1 MAMYAHRAPD
11 MPFKAETDGG
21 DGQPPLDDY
30 GQALPRGHYLERP
43 RWTKGQCMTGLCL
56 RCGNEVHGRTWY
68 QCRRPCFI
76 CGRDDHFGQHC
87 PEQKDK
93 CWYKHH
99 ERKGTARRDCD
110 TQTPGRP
117 SGRQDPIQ
125 RREGNPA
132 APSAPAD
139 VFARLEEVEDVVES
153 MKGRLKALSLRN
165 KQLAEDVRKSHRA
178 ADSNNFRFRQC
189 ILYLQQ
195 TQHDLRLQ
203 LQRSE
208 ERTMQQTERMQ
219 QQIQHLLPP
228 PYDAAAEER
237 RAEEIRRL
245 EREEDEYILS
255 LLAE

>member
-1 MAMYAHRAPD
+1 
-11 MPFKAETDGG
+11 
-21 DGQPPLDDY
+21 
-30 GQALPRGHYLERP
+30 
-43 RWTKGQCMTGLCL
+43 MTGLCL

-99 ERKGTARRDCD
+99 ERKGIARRDCD